1 MHLIPCLE
9 CGKPI
14 NNEVFTC
21 PHCKKPTKTGIEN
34 NPEMGNA
41 EFSIQT
47 PLIHCIACKREVEET
62 SVSCPHCGTKSPKR
76 ILLAPC
82 RACGEEIGKSASKC
96 PHCQTEAP
104 YRAKNI
110 RRYLLLASF
119 LLLLFSSSDYRDLV
133 SNNSE
138 TVENFWNFF
147 SWGNTFFL
155 IWFFYKYMKD
165 LSG

>member
-41 EFSIQT
+41 EFFIQT
-47 PLIHCIACKREVEET
+47 PLIPCIACRKEVEET
-62 SVSCPHCGTKSPKR
+62 NIFCPHCGTKSPKR
-76 ILLAPC
+76 ELFTSC
-82 RACGEEIGKSASKC
+82 RACGEEVGRSASKC
-96 PHCQTEAP
+96 PHCQTSTP
-104 YRAKNI
+104 YKAKNF
-110 RRYLLLASF
+110 RAYLLLAVIILLCFSIF
-119 LLLLFSSSDYRDLV
+119 NRNYFSSENVYLWGLLLLFLA
-133 SNNSE
+133 
-138 TVENFWNFF
+138 
-147 SWGNTFFL
+147 
-155 IWFFYKYMKD
+155 WFNYKEMKD